1 MCHSNRPCPNTPP
14 GKTGDITS
22 HPRPDPWDD
31 HWYIDGKKVMSP
43 LLPGG
48 VVGHGRF
55 EWHIISTLSADSE
68 DPRISLKG
76 DDSMDDAFLHVAWCW
91 DTFHATL
98 ILHFELVWIRS
109 REGSNQGLVIQELD
123 LLPQGHSNCWNSR
136 RVTHIYIVYIPTKI
150 RKWIVVAG
158 SSPSGG
164 SGNRPRCAD
173 FTHPPPDLF

>member
-1 MCHSNRPCPNTPP
+1 MVKKWCP
-14 GKTGDITS
+14 
-22 HPRPDPWDD
+22 H
-31 HWYIDGKKVMSP
+31 YC
-43 LLPGG
+43 PGG
-48 VVGHGRF
+48 WWDTADLDDTF
-55 EWHIISTLSADSE
+55 ISTLSADSE

-136 RVTHIYIVYIPTKI
+136 RVRHIYIVYIPTKI

-164 SGNRPRCAD
+164 SGNRPRCAN